1 MAGEIGFVRYFKRE
15 MDKTDEE
22 RKLRLR
28 KRMRDPRTE
37 LVDHVADLRADLG
50 RAALLLEALL
60 DICAAKGVF
69 TAEEL
74 QPFIEKADWRDSVMD
89 GKLDPSHLRSTTPR
103 DEVVPKTPEDYLK
116 KLEETD

>member
-15 MDKTDEE
+15 MDKVDAE

-28 KRMRDPRTE
+28 KLMRDPRTE

-50 RAALLLEALL
+50 RLTLMLETLL
-60 DICAAKGVF
+60 DLCITKKVF
-69 TAEEL
+69 SEQEL
-74 QPFIEKADWRDSVMD
+74 QLFLEKADWRDGVMD
-89 GKLDPSHLRSTTPR
+89 GKLDPSHMRSTQPR

-116 KLEETD
+116 RLEETE